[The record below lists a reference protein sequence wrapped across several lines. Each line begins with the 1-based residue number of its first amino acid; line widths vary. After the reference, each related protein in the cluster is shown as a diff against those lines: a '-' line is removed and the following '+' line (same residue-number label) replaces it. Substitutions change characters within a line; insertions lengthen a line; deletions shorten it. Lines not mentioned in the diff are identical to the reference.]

1 MRILI
6 VDDHASLRQGIAALL
21 EANEGFQVCGEA
33 ENGKEAIEKTL
44 ALEPDV
50 VLMDITMPV
59 MGGFDAAQNILSAVP
74 DMRII
79 FVTMHNSSEILK
91 AVRGSGAKGFVS
103 KTDVSDILIE
113 ALNAVFWG
121 QTYFGTAPQQEL

>member
-6 VDDHASLRQGIAALL
+6 VDDNASLRQGIAALL
-21 EANEGFQVCGEA
+21 QANDGFQVCGEA

-44 ALEPDV
+44 ALQPDV

-91 AVRGSGAKGFVS
+91 SVRGSGAKGFVS
-103 KTDVSDILIE
+103 KTDVSDVLIE

-121 QTYFGTAPQQEL
+121 QTYFGTAPLQEL